1 MIANVQGGC
10 AKHGQ
15 GFRSQNLKRNDILIA
30 NVQEEAWA
38 QVKNLKRTKPKSFI
52 TAVQCTG
59 GQALRCFSLNLSSLG
74 IGN

>member
-1 MIANVQGGC
+1 MSKGGC

-30 NVQEEAWA
+30 NVQEGARAE
-38 QVKNLKRTKPKSFI
+38 VKKISRGQNLNLSSL
-52 TAVQCTG
+52 QCTG
-59 GQALRCFSLNLSSLG
+59 GQALRCFSLNLSSLA